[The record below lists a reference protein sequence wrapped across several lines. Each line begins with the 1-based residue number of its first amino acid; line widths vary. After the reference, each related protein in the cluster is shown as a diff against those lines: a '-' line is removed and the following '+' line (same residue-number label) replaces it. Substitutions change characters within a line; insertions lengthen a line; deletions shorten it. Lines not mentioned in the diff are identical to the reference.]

1 MSKEKR
7 TYADRAEYLKKAV
20 DKRRKMIRKLAVEY
34 KGSNCEICG
43 YNKCGS
49 ALEFHHIEPNVKD
62 FGISAKGYTRSWQK
76 VKSELD
82 KCILL
87 CANCHRELHD
97 GTTQLSAVRRIEK
110 RGEFGEAPVP
120 QMQNG

>member
-34 KGSNCEICG
+34 KGNKCEVCG
-43 YNKCGS
+43 YDKCGS
-49 ALEFHHIEPNVKD
+49 ALEFHHKEPNVKD

-97 GTTQLSAVRRIEK
+97 GITQLSAVRRIEK
-110 RGEFGEAPVP
+110 RGELTGSLNPAIAE
-120 QMQNG
+120 